1 VSGPK
6 VERARSKYGGTT
18 LKHAGKV
25 GIFLFFKVPKVSSR
39 KEFPVLVLLLL
50 RSSVGVID
58 EVRTSP
64 VFNFIFLV

>member
-50 RSSVGVID
+50 SSVGVID